1 MTWTEIL
8 DIYYGVVMNSGG
20 PMNTNPM
27 KVTTR
32 PVMIRH
38 RGIFCGCW
46 TRQRVELDGRQSEVS
61 LSKLQQHGT
70 SSVTK

>member
-1 MTWTEIL
+1 
-8 DIYYGVVMNSGG
+8 MNFGG

-32 PVMIRH
+32 PAMIRH
-38 RGIFCGCW
+38 RGILYGW
-46 TRQRVELDGRQSEVS
+46 WAWWRVELDDGDKENAWHSEVR

-70 SSVTK
+70 SSVTW